1 MKRKKEKRS
10 NKATVRF
17 RPKVPKRKQAEN
29 NEKAEP
35 ERPSCP
41 VNKLSQRDHP
51 AQSISWAQS
60 CLIMKHVKSQG
71 LP

>member
-1 MKRKKEKRS
+1 MKKEKRS

-41 VNKLSQRDHP
+41 FSKLGTVMSDYEAR
-51 AQSISWAQS
+51 
-60 CLIMKHVKSQG
+60 
-71 LP
+71 

>member
-1 MKRKKEKRS
+1 MNGERVIWIKRKKEKRS

-41 VNKLSQRDHP
+41 FNQLGT
-51 AQSISWAQS
+51 A
-60 CLIMKHVKSQG
+60 KSDYEAC
-71 LP
+71 